1 MAASEMREIIMKDL
15 KKEEEII
22 PDEHDGSY
30 ELMRE
35 TIRSYMKIKDTSVL
49 NYKDLNL
56 VYLMS
61 VGTWKKGIDKRKD
74 TINESNLPNSE
85 KQRFIEVMDRIW
97 QNAIDEKYESMKIWW
112 KINQV

>member
-1 MAASEMREIIMKDL
+1 MVTSEMREIIINDL
-15 KKEEEII
+15 KKEKEII

-35 TIRSYMKIKDTSVL
+35 TIRSYMNIKNTSVL

-61 VGTWKKGIDKRKD
+61 VGTWKKGIYKRKE
-74 TINESNLPNSE
+74 TINESNLPKSE
-85 KQRFIEVMDRIW
+85 KKRLIGVMDRIW
-97 QNAIDEKYESMKIWW
+97 QNAIDEKYKI
-112 KINQV
+112 